1 MKAVY
6 DSHVLKFREVR
17 LDRDHRQLAETLSA
31 CRGGKVVVRV
41 RHAGGSLEIERPGAD
56 LAEQLRG
63 ASVDPSQPF
72 DLEIV
77 TRQPAHLDRNG
88 GAPPSPD
95 GFVDRNDLNVLQ
107 WNGSRGTGKA
117 APGTLRHTPMFFRE
131 NGMNFDLVD
140 LHLGQ
145 TLFLVLNGPSLADF
159 DGSRLREPGIVTLG
173 INNGAHR
180 LRPNYWTCVDDPTRF
195 MASIWKD
202 PAIVKIVP
210 MAHFQ
215 KPIWDRER
223 GTFSAE
229 LVRDFPNVV
238 GYRRNEAFAP
248 GRWLV
253 EDTINWGNHSKRGG
267 GRSVMLA
274 ALRIAH
280 LLGFRRVYLLGCDFQ
295 MDESRHYW
303 FPEQRSANAISNNT
317 SSYAIMRGYFQQL
330 QPTFL
335 EAGFEVFNCNPQ
347 SRLEVFPFA
356 DLDEALD
363 RARIDVAESTEG
375 MYIDRYRE
383 AKQRDEA
390 ARRQADAPAGKGAG
404 AAKPAGRVGTAPS
417 GAAGKALDHL
427 LATIGTAA
435 VSRDPFVHIRL
446 HDAFPESFYAE
457 MLARLPADRSYSE
470 LKHTDAMQS
479 DGRSARLQFAF
490 SARELAA
497 LEPPARQFWSE
508 VRAMLTDRR
517 VDAALRRALAPGLRQ
532 RFADKADRV
541 PLRPVPTLIRDLDG
555 YRIGVHTDIFQK
567 AITCQFY
574 LPEDASRPAL
584 GTTFCRRGAD
594 GRPREAMTLPFVPR
608 SGYAFA
614 VTKDSLHEVRR
625 LDLDGRPRNSLMLT
639 YYLRET

>member
-1 MKAVY
+1 MKATY

-17 LDRDHRQLAETLSA
+17 LDRDRSQLAETLHA
-31 CRGGKVVVRV
+31 CRGEKVVVRV
-41 RHAGGSLEIERPGAD
+41 HHAGGSLEIERPGAD
-56 LAEQLRG
+56 LAERLRRER
-63 ASVDPSQPF
+63 VDPSRPF

-77 TRQPAHLDRNG
+77 TRRPSHLGQNG
-88 GAPPSPD
+88 GTPPQSEPFLD
-95 GFVDRNDLNVLQ
+95 QGDFNALQ
-107 WNGSRGTGKA
+107 WNGERGTGQA
-117 APGTLRHTPMFFRE
+117 APATLRHTPMFFRE
-131 NGMNFDLVD
+131 NGMNLDLVD
-140 LHLGQ
+140 LHRDQ

-159 DGSRLREPGIVTLG
+159 DWSRLRQPGIVTLG

-180 LRPNYWTCVDDPTRF
+180 LRPNYWTSVDDPSRF

-215 KPIWDRER
+215 KPIWNRER
-223 GTFSAE
+223 DAFSKE

-248 GRWLV
+248 ERWLV

-280 LLGFRRVYLLGCDFQ
+280 LLGFRKVYLLGCDFH

-317 SSYAIMRGYFQQL
+317 NSYAIMRGYFQQL
-330 QPTFL
+330 QPKFL
-335 EAGFEVFNCNPQ
+335 ESGFEVFNCNPE

-356 DLDEALD
+356 DLDEAL
-363 RARIDVAESTEG
+363 AGAAIDLAESTEG
-375 MYIDRYRE
+375 MYVDRYRD
-383 AKQRDEA
+383 AKQRDAE
-390 ARRQADAPAGKGAG
+390 ARRKADAPVGRAATPAKPAAKAPAG
-404 AAKPAGRVGTAPS
+404 AAGE
-417 GAAGKALDHL
+417 ALDHL
-427 LATIGTAA
+427 LATIGAAA

-457 MLARLPADRSYSE
+457 MLARLPANRSYSE
-470 LKHTDAMQS
+470 LKHADAMQS

-517 VDAALRRALAPGLRQ
+517 VETALRRALAPGLRQ

-541 PLRPVPTLIRDLDG
+541 PLRPVPTLVRDLDG

-574 LPEDASRPAL
+574 LPEDTSRPGL

-625 LDLDGRPRNSLMLT
+625 LDLGGRPRNSLMLT